1 VTLLVVGLG
10 NPGAEYAATRHNLG
24 FRVVD
29 ELAARSGGPTFRRK
43 FHGELAEAHVGG
55 KALWLLKPLT
65 YMNESGQSVRAAV
78 TFYKVPLGDLLVI
91 HDELDLPFGQIRL
104 KPGGGDA
111 GNRGIRSI
119 SAALGSGEYPR
130 LRIGIGKPPPGF
142 RGGGADFVLQGFAPS
157 ELAELDALIG
167 QAASAAELVATDGLQ
182 AAMNITHR
190 SKPPG

>member
-43 FHGELAEAHVGG
+43 FHGELADGRVGG
-55 KALWLLKPLT
+55 KPALLLKPLT

-78 TFYKVPLGDLLVI
+78 TFYKVALGDLLVI

-119 SAALGSGEYPR
+119 SAHLGTGDYPR
-130 LRIGIGKPPPGF
+130 LRLGIGKPPPGF
-142 RGGGADFVLQGFAPS
+142 RGGGADFVLQGFAPAES
-157 ELAELDALIG
+157 AELGSLLSR
-167 QAASAAELVATDGLQ
+167 AADAAELVAAQGLQ
-182 AAMNITHR
+182 AAMNMTHR